1 MPDEAT
7 TTPPITQAPE
17 GVPPPVA
24 TPTATSANPN
34 ATPPPPV
41 PASPPP
47 TIELSVPAADPNRSL
62 KIMAVIAVVLA
73 IIGLLIFLILPI
85 LTRPKTV
92 PVEPPPP
99 PVKIETPPI
108 ATPAAKSKF
117 ASDAGVL
124 KIRDD
129 LKRTNINLD
138 AVDLFEPELTLP
150 NIDQNITV
158 K

>member
-1 MPDEAT
+1 MPDEVAK
-7 TTPPITQAPE
+7 TPPITQAPE
-17 GVPPPVA
+17 A
-24 TPTATSANPN
+24 TTPKAATSAVDSANPN
-34 ATPPPPV
+34 TTPPPV

-47 TIELSVPAADPNRSL
+47 VTEPPIPASDPNRSL
-62 KIMAVIAVVLA
+62 KIIAVIAIFLA
-73 IIGLLIFLILPI
+73 VIGLLIFLILPI

-99 PVKIETPPI
+99 PVKIETPPL

-129 LKRTNINLD
+129 IKRANINLD